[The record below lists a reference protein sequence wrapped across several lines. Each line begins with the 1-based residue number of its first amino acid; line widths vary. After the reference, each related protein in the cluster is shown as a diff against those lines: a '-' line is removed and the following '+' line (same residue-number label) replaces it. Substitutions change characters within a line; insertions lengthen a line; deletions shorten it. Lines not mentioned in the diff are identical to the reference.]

1 MPSQLCDGSTIILTF
16 LVVVVVVV
24 VVVVAAKM
32 LCIHYVVGVSHF
44 AAECHKNRLVTL

>member
-1 MPSQLCDGSTIILTF
+1 VPPQLCDGSTIILTF
-16 LVVVVVVV
+16 LVVVVV